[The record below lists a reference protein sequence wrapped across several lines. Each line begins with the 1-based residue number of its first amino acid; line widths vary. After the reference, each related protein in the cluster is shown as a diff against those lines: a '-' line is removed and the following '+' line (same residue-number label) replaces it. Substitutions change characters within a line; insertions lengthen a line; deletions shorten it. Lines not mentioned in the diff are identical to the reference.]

1 MPYVQV
7 VHAFCRAGKP
17 SNRFK
22 LCRQDQTT
30 ANRHIQRKHANSKPS
45 DVIIKPF
52 YDNDESVQKAR
63 KCLEELQEQSL
74 MKQSSAK
81 RSTKQSSTVASTPR
95 LQSRILPDVPSN
107 APLVPHKSD
116 IAGLSKP
123 LMQATL
129 TRNSRTT
136 IINENANQSNDMSLH
151 SKIDTLISEF
161 KDLKVSFKS
170 AAQAKESQCTPL
182 SSINS
187 RSAEEVTNMLVRWPE
202 IKSVLDLV
210 AVCKHVRFFSGDAE
224 KGVLSVLHCET
235 CFNFIQSKKG
245 NTTSLD
251 PPAVARKGLGG

>member
-1 MPYVQV
+1 M
-7 VHAFCRAGKP
+7 FKWFMLFAGLE
-17 SNRFK
+17 NRRIGLNFVDK
-22 LCRQDQTT
+22 T
-30 ANRHIQRKHANSKPS
+30 S

-52 YDNDESVQKAR
+52 YDNDESVKKAR
-63 KCLEELQEQSL
+63 KCLEELQEQSS

-81 RSTKQSSTVASTPR
+81 SSTKQSSTVASTPR

-107 APLVPHKSD
+107 APPVPHKSD

-129 TRNSRTT
+129 TRNCRTT

-170 AAQAKESQCTPL
+170 AAQAKESHCTPL

-187 RSAEEVTNMLVRWPE
+187 KSAEVTNMLVRWPE
-202 IKSVLDLV
+202 IKNVVDLV

-224 KGVLSVLHCET
+224 KGVLSVLRCET

-251 PPAVARKGLGG
+251 PAAVAWKRLGG